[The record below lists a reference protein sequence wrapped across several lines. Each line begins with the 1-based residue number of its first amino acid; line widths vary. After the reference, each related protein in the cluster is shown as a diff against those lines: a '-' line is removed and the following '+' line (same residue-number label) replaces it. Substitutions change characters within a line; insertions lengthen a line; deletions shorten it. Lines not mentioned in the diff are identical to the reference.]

1 MSAMMT
7 VLYYMEEGRGMYAAA
22 AAAAAKHIMQ
32 DPMSDVC

>member
-22 AAAAAKHIMQ
+22 AAAAKHIMQ